1 MIVDTLFRRV
11 DVLLAPMAT
20 EPMTV
25 IGNMTGHPCLTIRA
39 GFTDVRT
46 REMPALLNAESKEMG
61 RRSAAKPGLTMPSG
75 SVPRRQV

>member
-1 MIVDTLFRRV
+1 MQEMDTLFRRV

-39 GFTDVRT
+39 ASPT
-46 REMPALLNAESKEMG
+46 
-61 RRSAAKPGLTMPSG
+61 
-75 SVPRRQV
+75 